1 MPRSETQKKKVEDLL
16 AGIRSEDAT
25 SRTAAWQGE
34 GKLGA
39 AAIQP
44 LAKVMK
50 EENGEVARA
59 AKRGLWQIVRFK
71 GGPEAKGKDRVIQRL
86 IALLKD
92 RQPIA
97 LRREVVWMLSEIG
110 GDESVEPLA
119 GLLAN
124 QELRE
129 DAKAA
134 LQRIP
139 GELSLQAL
147 KSALAS
153 VPEDFKLSVA
163 QSLRQ
168 RGEKVDGLPCVKL
181 KPTKKTKVKPL

>member
-1 MPRSETQKKKVEDLL
+1 MPRNDKQKKKVEDLL
-16 AGIRSEDAT
+16 AGIRSEEAAV
-25 SRTAAWQGE
+25 RTAAWQGAGE
-34 GKLGA
+34 LGA
-39 AAIQP
+39 AAIRP
-44 LAKVMK
+44 LAKVVN
-50 EENGEVARA
+50 EEAGEVARA
-59 AKRGLWQIVRFK
+59 AKRGLWQVVRFK

-92 RQPIA
+92 KQPNA

-139 GELSLQAL
+139 GEKSLQSL

-153 VPEDFKLSVA
+153 VPEDFQLSVA

-168 RGEKVDGLPCVKL
+168 RGEKVAGLPCVKL

>member
-1 MPRSETQKKKVEDLL
+1 MARSKKRKKKSADLL
-16 AGIRSEDAT
+16 AGIRSADDKV
-25 SRTAAWQGE
+25 RTRAWQGAGE
-34 GKLGA
+34 VGA
-39 AAIQP
+39 AAIRP
-44 LAKVMK
+44 LAKMVN
-50 EENGEVARA
+50 EEEGEVARA
-59 AKRGLWQIVRFK
+59 AKRGLWQIVRFT

-86 IALLKD
+86 ITLLKD
-92 RQPIA
+92 GQPIA
-97 LRREVVWMLSEIG
+97 LRREVAWMLSEIG

-119 GLLAN
+119 GLLTN

-139 GELSLQAL
+139 GEKSLQAL
-147 KSALAS
+147 KSALGS

-168 RGEKVDGLPCVKL
+168 RGEKVTGLPCVKL
-181 KPTKKTKVKPL
+181 KPTKKTKVQPL

>member
-1 MPRSETQKKKVEDLL
+1 MPITETQKKNVEALL

-25 SRTAAWQGE
+25 VRTAAWQNA

-39 AAIQP
+39 VAIRP
-44 LAKVMK
+44 LAKLIK
-50 EENGEVARA
+50 IEEAEVARA
-59 AKRGLWQIVRFK
+59 AKRGLWQIVRFN
-71 GGPEAKGKDRVIQRL
+71 GSPEVKGKDQVIQKL

-92 RQPIA
+92 KQPIA
-97 LRREVVWMLSEIG
+97 IRREVVWMLSEIG
-110 GDESVEPLA
+110 SDESVEPLA

-124 QELRE
+124 QDLRE

-147 KSALAS
+147 NSALAN
-153 VPEDFKLSVA
+153 VPKNFQLSVA
-163 QSLRQ
+163 QSLHR
-168 RGEKVDGLPCVKL
+168 RGEKVTGLPCVKL
-181 KPTKKTKVKPL
+181 KPTKKTEVKPL